1 MTRVLGNR
9 TAADTPLRLLDKAAL
24 AAEVIVAYARVR
36 RLTSRMSLPA
46 VLEALRSTSSALVP
60 GESTDPVHV
69 GRRLGRVTAR
79 TLSVIPADTR
89 CLHRSLTL
97 TALLARRGL
106 ESSLVI
112 AVRPG
117 ETFGAHAWLE
127 HLGEPLL
134 PPADAGY
141 ETLVSL

>member
-1 MTRVLGNR
+1 VSRVLGDQ
-9 TAADTPLRLLDKAAL
+9 AAAHTPLRLVDKAAL
-24 AAEVIVAYARVR
+24 AAEVILAYIRVR
-36 RLTSRMSLPA
+36 RLTSRTSLPA
-46 VLEALRSTSSALVP
+46 VLQALRGTPSARVP
-60 GESTDPVHV
+60 CESTDPVQV

-79 TLSVIPADTR
+79 TLSVIPGNTR

>member
-1 MTRVLGNR
+1 MSPVLGNQA
-9 TAADTPLRLLDKAAL
+9 AADTPLRLVDKVAI
-24 AAEVIVAYARVR
+24 AAEVIVAYVRVR
-36 RLTSRMSLPA
+36 RLTSRTSLPA
-46 VLEALRSTSSALVP
+46 VLEALRSAPSTLSP
-60 GESTDPVHV
+60 CESTDPVQV
-69 GRRLGRVTAR
+69 GRRLGRATAR
-79 TLSVIPADTR
+79 TLTIIPADTR

-117 ETFGAHAWLE
+117 EDFGAHAWLE
-127 HLGEPLL
+127 YLGEPLL